1 LKPSRLT
8 PQVIDLLYKSP
19 YTDDFS
25 SQTIIVAPR
34 RHYADRKRGVSTR
47 LEQNVSS
54 FGPSRGVRPGAITTG
69 NLIGAAAPNEFVLL
83 TARIIEGAGF
93 FATVPAIPACL
104 RGSSQSTG
112 EIFVMAMWSAR
123 DRTCVALCGGAA
135 GHAKPAGGAA
145 RDRLVQQASNP
156 GQFTGPLVLGIWVQQ
171 LGWRAAPAIVAPAS
185 PFRHPVAFMTRGA
198 MYCVPGLARPTGGAT
213 SRFVGSLAVEG
224 EAGSSAK
231 TTFRNRLR
239 WPLELDSS
247 SQLIR
252 LWKGI
257 SP

>member
-1 LKPSRLT
+1 MKPSRLT

-145 RDRLVQQASNP
+145 RDRLVQQASVRDSSP
-156 GQFTGPLVLGIWVQQ
+156 GRWCLEFGFSNSAGAPRRQS
-171 LGWRAAPAIVAPAS
+171 WR
-185 PFRHPVAFMTRGA
+185 RHPHFGI
-198 MYCVPGLARPTGGAT
+198 
-213 SRFVGSLAVEG
+213 
-224 EAGSSAK
+224 
-231 TTFRNRLR
+231 
-239 WPLELDSS
+239 PLPS
-247 SQLIR
+247 
-252 LWKGI
+252 
-257 SP
+257 